1 MKKNTS
7 LGLLFILFLSFSG
20 CITRNANDLF
30 SSSDRFEDIRTY
42 ESDFSSRI
50 EVLLG
55 IAEEE
60 LRKNYEQKKFLMI
73 GEDKPRAVL
82 HPRKDIF
89 LRELILSAHQDNRLT
104 DEQMSTHLKKCDHLY
119 ALWEKHWMSAEKKA
133 RQLGYT
139 R

>member
-7 LGLLFILFLSFSG
+7 LGLLFILFLSLSG

-73 GEDKPRAVL
+73 RKDKSRAVL